1 MCIKNKKS
9 KELKKDKW
17 LYSRG
22 IFAKIKIER

>member
-9 KELKKDKW
+9 KKFKKDKW

-22 IFAKIKIER
+22 IFAKIKIE